1 MTQPPIVPGPD
12 PQQPVPPPQ
21 VIYVQQQDPRLA
33 KQQVAHGV
41 GSAAST
47 GLIVVLAVCLGI
59 PLMLFAG
66 WMLLAALGWLTTR

>member
-12 PQQPVPPPQ
+12 PQPVPQPV
-21 VIYVQQQDPRLA
+21 YVQQDPRLA
-33 KQQVAHGV
+33 KQYVAHGI

-66 WMLLAALGWLTTR
+66 WMLLAALGWLGSHL